1 MSSITAEQTYERA
14 PPGYPAHLPAL
25 LRHAQSAGIGRLH
38 GITLATNQAMQ
49 YLARKVGFVQ
59 RADPQDATVRQVEKM
74 LARDMAHGG
83 MPPLVLQ

>member
-1 MSSITAEQTYERA
+1 
-14 PPGYPAHLPAL
+14 
-25 LRHAQSAGIGRLH
+25 
-38 GITLATNQAMQ
+38 
-49 YLARKVGFVQ
+49 VQ